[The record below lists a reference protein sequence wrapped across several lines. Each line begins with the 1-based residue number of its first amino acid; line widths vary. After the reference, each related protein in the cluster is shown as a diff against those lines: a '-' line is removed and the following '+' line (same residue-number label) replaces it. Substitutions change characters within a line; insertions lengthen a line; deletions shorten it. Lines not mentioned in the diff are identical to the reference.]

1 MEVNMNKAKWLLAAG
16 LVALTAGC
24 VQETTSYAPRGTAYP
39 QSTYYAQP
47 TPTYYAQPTPTYY
60 AQPAPTTYY
69 AQPTTTYHA
78 QPTAAQSQRYW
89 NSSQADADRDGIPNR
104 YDRDANGDRVP
115 DRYQGR

>member
-47 TPTYYAQPTPTYY
+47 TPTYYAQPTPT
-60 AQPAPTTYY
+60 
-69 AQPTTTYHA
+69 
-78 QPTAAQSQRYW
+78 
-89 NSSQADADRDGIPNR
+89 
-104 YDRDANGDRVP
+104 
-115 DRYQGR
+115 

>member
-47 TPTYYAQPTPTYY
+47 TPTYYAQPTPTY
-60 AQPAPTTYY
+60 
-69 AQPTTTYHA
+69 HA